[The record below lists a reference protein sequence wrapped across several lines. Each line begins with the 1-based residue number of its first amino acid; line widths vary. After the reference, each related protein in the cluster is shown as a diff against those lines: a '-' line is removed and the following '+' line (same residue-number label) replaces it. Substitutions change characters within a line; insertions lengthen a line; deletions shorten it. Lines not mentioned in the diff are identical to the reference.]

1 MNRVCAIVLLVL
13 AAGCLAPARVA
24 TLPGVDFSR
33 IKTIAVLDPEREDLR
48 GITDEFVRQ
57 LMARGYTLR
66 VGADGV
72 PSPDAWLQ
80 VNVGRMIPDKKYLIP
95 IRSKDGQDVLVMN
108 PVTEISGRSL
118 YPSATTAGLQDA
130 QVVVSNATLSLSV
143 RLLDPVSRNVWWT
156 GSMTY
161 EGLDLDA
168 AVEGSVTAL
177 LKRFPNR

>member
-1 MNRVCAIVLLVL
+1 MNKFALAALLFL
-13 AAGCLAPARVA
+13 SAGCLAPARVA
-24 TLPGVDFSR
+24 TSPGVDFSR
-33 IKTIAVLDPEREDLR
+33 IKTIAVLDPDREDLR

-57 LMARGYTLR
+57 LMAKGFTLR
-66 VGADGV
+66 VGSEGTPA
-72 PSPDAWLQ
+72 PDALLQ
-80 VNVGRMIPDKKYLIP
+80 VNVARLVPDKKYLIP
-95 IRSKDGQDVLVMN
+95 IRSKDGQDVLVLN

-118 YPSATTAGLQDA
+118 YPSATTAGVQDA

-143 RLLDPVSRNVWWT
+143 RLMDPVSRNVWWT

-177 LKRFPNR
+177 LKRFPTP